1 MAEIRLVK
9 MIWQEVKLYLLGAS
23 SVGAE
28 MLAAELLRL
37 GVAGWQ
43 QQSASEL
50 RNYLQDES
58 SPFDYAAAELQSA
71 AEAAD
76 DTVAFT
82 LYLAD
87 DEQGAQILAA
97 LQRLAAAPETLG
109 LQSLRVQVNRRSS
122 EEWEDNWKQ
131 YYKPFKVGSRLV
143 VCPCWEEYAPQA
155 GELLLRIEPGGSFG
169 TGQHQTTR
177 LCLELLESCLAE
189 QPAGAKL
196 LDLGCGTGIL
206 SIGGLLLGAKSAV
219 AVDIEEHSAKAAAE
233 NAALNELPPERYL
246 TLWGNILTDEALL
259 AQVRACAPASGYDI
273 IVVNIVADV
282 IMAMSPL
289 FAQLLAGQGQVICSG
304 IIENRRAEVLQ
315 TLQALG
321 LRLQAERQDGGWCS
335 MLFAL

>member
-1 MAEIRLVK
+1 

-43 QQSASEL
+43 QQSAQEL
-50 RNYLQDES
+50 RAYLQDEN
-58 SPFDYAAAELQSA
+58 SPFDYATAELRQAAAE
-71 AEAAD
+71 AD
-76 DTVAFT
+76 DTVVFT

-87 DEQGAQILAA
+87 DEQGKQILAA
-97 LQRLAAAPETLG
+97 LRRLAAEPAALG
-109 LQSLRVQVNRRSS
+109 LQELRVQVNRRSS

-131 YYKPFKVGSRLV
+131 YYKPFKVGGRLV
-143 VCPCWEEYAPQA
+143 VCPSWEEYAPQA

-206 SIGGLLLGAKSAV
+206 SIGGLLLGAGSAV
-219 AVDIEEHSAKAAAE
+219 AVDIEEHSAHAAAE
-233 NAALNELPPERYL
+233 NAALNGLPPERYQ
-246 TLWGNILTDEALL
+246 TFWGNILADEQLL
-259 AQVRACAPASGYDI
+259 ARLRACAGSSGYDI

-282 IMAMSPL
+282 IIAMSPL
-289 FAQLLAGQGQVICSG
+289 FGGLLAGQGQVICSG
-304 IIENRRAEVLQ
+304 IIANRRDEVLQ
-315 TLQALG
+315 AMQAQG

>member
-1 MAEIRLVK
+1 

-109 LQSLRVQVNRRSS
+109 LQSLRMQVNRRSS

-143 VCPCWEEYAPQA
+143 VCPSWEEYAPQA

-177 LCLELLESCLAE
+177 LCLELLES
-189 QPAGAKL
+189 
-196 LDLGCGTGIL
+196 
-206 SIGGLLLGAKSAV
+206 
-219 AVDIEEHSAKAAAE
+219 
-233 NAALNELPPERYL
+233 
-246 TLWGNILTDEALL
+246 
-259 AQVRACAPASGYDI
+259 
-273 IVVNIVADV
+273 
-282 IMAMSPL
+282 
-289 FAQLLAGQGQVICSG
+289 
-304 IIENRRAEVLQ
+304 
-315 TLQALG
+315 
-321 LRLQAERQDGGWCS
+321 
-335 MLFAL
+335 

>member
-1 MAEIRLVK
+1 

-43 QQSASEL
+43 QQSAQEL
-50 RNYLQDES
+50 RDYLQDEN
-58 SPFDYAAAELQSA
+58 SPFDYAAAELRQAA
-71 AEAAD
+71 AEAD
-76 DTVAFT
+76 DTVVFT

-87 DEQGAQILAA
+87 DEQGKQILAA
-97 LQRLAAAPETLG
+97 LRRLAAEPAALG
-109 LQSLRVQVNRRSS
+109 LQELRVQVNRRSS

-131 YYKPFKVGSRLV
+131 YYKPFKVGGRLV
-143 VCPCWEEYAPQA
+143 VCPSWEEYAPQA

-206 SIGGLLLGAKSAV
+206 SIGGLLLGAGSAV
-219 AVDIEEHSAKAAAE
+219 AVDIEEHSAHAAAE
-233 NAALNELPPERYL
+233 NAALNGLPPERYQ
-246 TLWGNILTDEALL
+246 TFWGNILADEQLL
-259 AQVRACAPASGYDI
+259 ARLRACAGSSGYDI

-282 IMAMSPL
+282 IIAMSPL
-289 FAQLLAGQGQVICSG
+289 FGGLLAGQGQVICSG
-304 IIENRRAEVLQ
+304 IIANRRDEVLQ
-315 TLQALG
+315 AMQAQG

>member
-1 MAEIRLVK
+1 MRLIK
-9 MIWQEVKLYLLGAS
+9 MIWQEVKLHLLGAG

-43 QQSASEL
+43 QQSAAEL
-50 RNYLQDES
+50 RDYLQDEN
-58 SPFDYAAAELQSA
+58 SPFDYAAEELRQAA
-71 AEAAD
+71 AED
-76 DTVAFT
+76 EDLVVFT

-87 DEQGAQILAA
+87 DEQGGQILAA
-97 LQRLAAAPETLG
+97 LRQLAAEPAAWAPHG
-109 LQSLRVQVNRRSS
+109 LRVMVNRRSS

-143 VCPCWEEYAPQA
+143 VCPSWEEYVPQD

-177 LCLELLESCLAE
+177 LCLELLEQCLAG
-189 QPAGAKL
+189 QPEGARL

-206 SIGGLLLGAKSAV
+206 SIGGLLLGANSAV
-219 AVDIEEHSAKAAAE
+219 AVDIEEHSARAAAE
-233 NAALNELPPERYL
+233 NAALNSLPPERYQ
-246 TLWGNILTDEALL
+246 TFWGNILADEQLL
-259 AQVRACAPASGYDI
+259 ARLRACAGSSGYDI

-282 IMAMSPL
+282 IMEMSPL
-289 FAQLLAGQGQVICSG
+289 FGGLLAGQGHVICSG